1 MDEQSAALD
10 RAHRRALEWL
20 SSLEDRPVPPQA
32 SVEQVT
38 QTLGTTL
45 PEGPTDPAEVVDLLA
60 EACDPGL
67 TAIPSGRFFG
77 FVIGGTHPAALAT
90 DWLVSAWDQN
100 SGLRR
105 LTPAHSAV
113 EDVASAWVL
122 DLVGLPSESA
132 VGFVT
137 GGTMANFTC
146 LAAGRDAVLRRAGWD
161 VAQQGLNGGPRVRV
175 LVGAERHDTVDLA
188 LRYLGLGAPEPV
200 AADEQGRLR
209 ADALRSALED
219 GSDEPTI
226 VVLQAGNVHS
236 GGFDPFREAIAAA
249 HAHGA
254 WVHVDGA
261 FGLWAAAS
269 PSYRHLVAGLE
280 DADSW
285 STDAHKTLNVPYD
298 CGIAI
303 VRDVAAL
310 RAAMG
315 MHGAYLMHDE
325 KGEPLDKVPEISRRG
340 RAFTVWAVL
349 RSLGRSGVSD
359 LVDRLCRHAAA
370 FAEGLRNIPGTTVL
384 NDVVFTQVCVSFG
397 DDARTQ
403 EVVRRVLED
412 GTAWMSGSTWHDRSV
427 LRISV
432 SNWSTT
438 DEDVA
443 RSLEAVG
450 RVVTALSQPV

>member
-1 MDEQSAALD
+1 MDEQNAALD

-20 SSLEDRPVPPQA
+20 ASLDDRPVPPQA

-38 QTLGTTL
+38 QALGTTL
-45 PEGPTDPAEVVDLLA
+45 PEGPTDPAGVVDLLA

-219 GSDEPTI
+219 GGDEPTI

-269 PSYRHLVAGLE
+269 PSYRHLVAGIE

-315 MHGAYLMHDE
+315 MHGAYLIHDE

-359 LVDRLCRHAAA
+359 LVDRLCRHAAS

-443 RSLEAVG
+443 RSLEAG
-450 RVVTALSQPV
+450 GKVVTALTQPV